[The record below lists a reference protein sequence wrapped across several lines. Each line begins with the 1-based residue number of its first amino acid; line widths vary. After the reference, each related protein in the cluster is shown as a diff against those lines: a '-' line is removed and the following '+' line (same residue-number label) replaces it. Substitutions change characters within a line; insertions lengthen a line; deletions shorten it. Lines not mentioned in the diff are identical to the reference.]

1 MTAYRNGD
9 MGLNQCAKQ
18 YGVPKATLKRHLD
31 GKNKT
36 ANGHRKLG
44 RSTML
49 TSDLEE
55 QLHDHI
61 LHMEGMFFGMTRK
74 DLMALA
80 FEVAEENGL
89 DHPFNREK
97 RIAGKGWYYN
107 FLKRFPDISLRQPE
121 ATSLSRATG
130 FNRDAVSRYFDLL
143 EDVIR
148 KHNLTANRIFNVDE
162 SGITTVQK
170 KCQKILGQRGKKQ
183 LESVSSAERGVTTTV
198 KRCLLCEC
206 LRFTVYPSPP
216 PPPPRRPHDHFPEE
230 TIATRVERRCTK
242 REPRNLHGQR
252 VD

>member
-1 MTAYRNGD
+1 MMKNWSVPTAFKNGD

-18 YGVPKATLKRHLD
+18 YGVPKATLKRHLE

-36 ANGHRKLG
+36 ANGHKKLG

-49 TSDLEE
+49 TSDLEQ
-55 QLHDHI
+55 QLHDLI
-61 LHMEGMFFGMTRK
+61 LDLEGMFFGMTRK

-97 RIAGKGWYYN
+97 RSAGKGWYYR

-121 ATSLSRATG
+121 ATSLSRASG
-130 FNRDAVSRYFDLL
+130 FNRDVVSRYFDLL
-143 EDVIR
+143 EDIIR

-170 KCQKILGQRGKKQ
+170 KCQKVLGQRGKKQ
-183 LESVSSAERGVTTTV
+183 LGTVSSAERGVTTTV
-198 KRCLLCEC
+198 ACC
-206 LRFTVYPSPP
+206 VNASGSQYVPP
-216 PPPPRRPHDHFPEE
+216 
-230 TIATRVERRCTK
+230 
-242 REPRNLHGQR
+242 
-252 VD
+252 